1 MLAHDAVGAN
11 GRRRQDAMNAGRTT
25 VLTIDLRGGGSF
37 ELDHLVLDINGT
49 LTDHGTLV
57 EGVAE
62 RLGLLADVLEI
73 HLLTADTFGTAEGLA
88 RRLGAAITT
97 IVDGTEK
104 AERVVGLG
112 ADRVVAI
119 GNGRNDE
126 AMLRAA
132 RLAIVVIG
140 TEGAATATLLAADVV
155 CTSVTDAL
163 DLLLDERAIT
173 ATLRP

>member
-1 MLAHDAVGAN
+1 MA
-11 GRRRQDAMNAGRTT
+11 
-25 VLTIDLRGGGSF
+25 
-37 ELDHLVLDINGT
+37 
-49 LTDHGTLV
+49 
-57 EGVAE
+57 
-62 RLGLLADVLEI
+62 
-73 HLLTADTFGTAEGLA
+73 
-88 RRLGAAITT
+88 
-97 IVDGTEK
+97 
-104 AERVVGLG
+104 LG

-132 RLAIVVIG
+132 RLGIAVIG

>member
-1 MLAHDAVGAN
+1 
-11 GRRRQDAMNAGRTT
+11 
-25 VLTIDLRGGGSF
+25 VLTVDLRDGGPF

-49 LTDHGTLV
+49 LTDHGGLI
-57 EGVAE
+57 EGVTE

-73 HLLTADTFGTAEGLA
+73 HVLTADTFGTADGLA
-88 RRLGAAITT
+88 ARLGAAFTT
-97 IVDGTEK
+97 IADG
-104 AERVVGLG
+104 AENVARVEALG
-112 ADRVVAI
+112 ATRVVAI

-132 RLAIVVIG
+132 RLGIAVIG
-140 TEGAATATLLAADVV
+140 PEGAATSTLLAADVV

>member
-1 MLAHDAVGAN
+1 MV
-11 GRRRQDAMNAGRTT
+11 
-25 VLTIDLRGGGSF
+25 TIDLRGGGSF
-37 ELDHLVLDINGT
+37 DLDHLVLDVNGT
-49 LTDHGTLV
+49 LTDHGGLI

-73 HLLTADTFGTAEGLA
+73 HLLTADTFGTAVGLA

-132 RLAIVVIG
+132 RLGIAVLG
-140 TEGAATATLLAADVV
+140 TEGAATSTLLAADIA
-155 CTSVTDAL
+155 CATILDAL

>member
-1 MLAHDAVGAN
+1 M
-11 GRRRQDAMNAGRTT
+11 
-25 VLTIDLRGGGSF
+25 LTIDLRGGGSF

-49 LTDHGTLV
+49 LTDHGSLI

-73 HLLTADTFGTAEGLA
+73 HVLTADTFGTAEGLA

-97 IVDGTEK
+97 IADGAEK
-104 AERVVGLG
+104 AARVEALG
-112 ADRVVAI
+112 ADQVVAI

-126 AMLRAA
+126 AMIRAA
-132 RLAIVVIG
+132 RLGIAVIG
-140 TEGAATATLLAADVV
+140 SEGAAGTTLLAADVV
-155 CTSVTDAL
+155 CASVTDAL

-173 ATLRP
+173 ATLRR

>member
-1 MLAHDAVGAN
+1 M
-11 GRRRQDAMNAGRTT
+11 
-25 VLTIDLRGGGSF
+25 LTIDLRGGGSF
-37 ELDHLVLDINGT
+37 EIDHLVLDINGT
-49 LTDHGTLV
+49 LTDHGTLI

-73 HLLTADTFGTAEGLA
+73 HVLTADTFGTAEGLA

-97 IVDGTEK
+97 IADGGEK
-104 AERVVGLG
+104 ATRIEALG

-126 AMLRAA
+126 AMIRVA
-132 RLAIVVIG
+132 RLGIAVIG
-140 TEGAATATLLAADVV
+140 PEGAAGSTLLAADVV
-155 CTSVTDAL
+155 CSTVTDAL
-163 DLLLDERAIT
+163 DLLLDERAMT

>member
-1 MLAHDAVGAN
+1 M
-11 GRRRQDAMNAGRTT
+11 
-25 VLTIDLRGGGSF
+25 LTIDLRDGGTF
-37 ELDHLVLDINGT
+37 ELEHLVLDVNGT
-49 LTDHGTLV
+49 LTDHGRLV

-62 RLGLLADVLEI
+62 RLGLLVDVLAI
-73 HLLTADTFGTAEGLA
+73 HILTADTYGTAEGLA
-88 RRLGAAITT
+88 RRLPMAAFTT
-97 IVDGTEK
+97 IVGGADK
-104 AERVVGLG
+104 AARVEALG

-132 RLAIVVIG
+132 RLGIAVLG
-140 TEGAATATLLAADVV
+140 TEGAATTTLLAADVA
-155 CTSVTDAL
+155 CATILDAL

>member
-1 MLAHDAVGAN
+1 MADGDHDAAK
-11 GRRRQDAMNAGRTT
+11 AGRKAM
-25 VLTIDLRGGGSF
+25 LTIDLRGGDSF
-37 ELDHLVLDINGT
+37 ELESLVLDINGT

-62 RLGLLADVLEI
+62 RLGLLADVLQI
-73 HLLTADTFGTAEGLA
+73 HVLTADTYGTAEGLA
-88 RRLGAAITT
+88 RRLTMATFTT
-97 IVDGTEK
+97 IADGAEK
-104 AERVVGLG
+104 AARVEALG

-132 RLAIVVIG
+132 RLGIVVLG
-140 TEGAATATLLAADVV
+140 TEGAATSTILAADVA
-155 CTSVTDAL
+155 CATITDAL

>member
-1 MLAHDAVGAN
+1 ML
-11 GRRRQDAMNAGRTT
+11 T
-25 VLTIDLRGGGSF
+25 VDLRDGGSF
-37 ELDHLVLDINGT
+37 ELEHLVLDVNGT
-49 LTDHGTLV
+49 LTDHGRLI

-62 RLGLLADVLEI
+62 RLGLLVDVLEV
-73 HLLTADTFGTAEGLA
+73 HVLTADTYGTAEGIG
-88 RRLGAAITT
+88 RRLGVAITT
-97 IVDGTEK
+97 IADGAEK
-104 AERVVGLG
+104 AAHVLALG

-132 RLAIVVIG
+132 RLGIAVIG
-140 TEGAATATLLAADVV
+140 TEGAATTTLLAADVA
-155 CTSVTDAL
+155 CATVTDAL

>member
-1 MLAHDAVGAN
+1 ML
-11 GRRRQDAMNAGRTT
+11 T
-25 VLTIDLRGGGSF
+25 VDLRDGGSF
-37 ELDHLVLDINGT
+37 ELEHLVLDINGT

-62 RLGLLADVLEI
+62 RLGLLVDVLAI
-73 HLLTADTFGTAEGLA
+73 HVLTADTYGTAEGLA
-88 RRLGAAITT
+88 RRLPMATFTT
-97 IVDGTEK
+97 IANGAEK
-104 AERVVGLG
+104 STRVEALG

-132 RLAIVVIG
+132 RLGIAVLG

-155 CTSVTDAL
+155 CATVTDAL

-173 ATLRP
+173 GTLRP

>member
-1 MLAHDAVGAN
+1 M
-11 GRRRQDAMNAGRTT
+11 
-25 VLTIDLRGGGSF
+25 LTIDLRGGGSF

-49 LTDHGTLV
+49 LTDHGTLI

-73 HLLTADTFGTAEGLA
+73 HVFTADTFGTAEGLA
-88 RRLGAAITT
+88 RQLAVATVTT
-97 IVDGTEK
+97 IADGAEK
-104 AERVVGLG
+104 AARVEALG

-132 RLAIVVIG
+132 RLGIAVLG
-140 TEGAATATLLAADVV
+140 TEGAATATLLAADVA
-155 CTSVTDAL
+155 CASVTDAL

>member
-1 MLAHDAVGAN
+1 ML
-11 GRRRQDAMNAGRTT
+11 T
-25 VLTIDLRGGGSF
+25 VDLRDGGTF
-37 ELDHLVLDINGT
+37 ELEHLVLDINGT
-49 LTDHGTLV
+49 LTDHGQLI

-62 RLGLLADVLEI
+62 RLGLLADVLAI
-73 HLLTADTFGTAEGLA
+73 HVLTADTFGTAEGLA
-88 RRLGAAITT
+88 KRLGAAVATIT
-97 IVDGTEK
+97 DSAEK
-104 AERVVGLG
+104 AARVEALG

-132 RLAIVVIG
+132 RLGIAVIG
-140 TEGAATATLLAADVV
+140 PEGAATSTLLAADVA
-155 CTSVTDAL
+155 CRTVTDAL

>member
-1 MLAHDAVGAN
+1 ML
-11 GRRRQDAMNAGRTT
+11 T
-25 VLTIDLRGGGSF
+25 VDLRSGGSF
-37 ELDHLVLDINGT
+37 ELDHLLLDVNGT
-49 LTDHGTLV
+49 LTDHGTLI

-62 RLGLLADVLEI
+62 RLGLLADVLAI
-73 HLLTADTFGTAEGLA
+73 HIVTADTFGTAEGLA
-88 RRLGAAITT
+88 RRLSATITT
-97 IVDGTEK
+97 IADGTEK
-104 AERVVGLG
+104 AARVADLG

-132 RLAIVVIG
+132 RLGIAVVG
-140 TEGAATATLLAADVV
+140 PEGAATSTLLAADVV
-155 CTSVTDAL
+155 CTTVTDAL

>member
-1 MLAHDAVGAN
+1 
-11 GRRRQDAMNAGRTT
+11 

-37 ELDHLVLDINGT
+37 ELEHLVLDINGT
-49 LTDHGTLV
+49 LTDHGTLI

-62 RLGLLADVLEI
+62 RLGLLADALEI
-73 HLLTADTFGTAEGLA
+73 HVMTADTFGTAEGLA
-88 RRLGAAITT
+88 RRLALATVTT
-97 IVDGTEK
+97 IADGAEK
-104 AERVVGLG
+104 AARVEALG

-132 RLAIVVIG
+132 RLGIAVLG
-140 TEGAATATLLAADVV
+140 TEGAAAATLLAADIA
-155 CTSVTDAL
+155 CATVTDAL

>member
-1 MLAHDAVGAN
+1 M
-11 GRRRQDAMNAGRTT
+11 
-25 VLTIDLRGGGSF
+25 LTIDLRGGGTF
-37 ELDHLVLDINGT
+37 ELEHLVLDVNGT
-49 LTDHGTLV
+49 LTDHGRLI

-62 RLGLLADVLEI
+62 RLGLLVDVLAI
-73 HLLTADTFGTAEGLA
+73 HVLTADTYGTAEGLA
-88 RRLGAAITT
+88 RRLPMAAFTT
-97 IVDGTEK
+97 IADGAEK
-104 AERVVGLG
+104 AARVEALG

-132 RLAIVVIG
+132 RLGMVVLG
-140 TEGAATATLLAADVV
+140 TEGAASAALLAADVA
-155 CTSVTDAL
+155 CATILDAL

>member
-1 MLAHDAVGAN
+1 
-11 GRRRQDAMNAGRTT
+11 

-49 LTDHGTLV
+49 LTDHGTLI

-62 RLGLLADVLEI
+62 RLGLLTDVLEI
-73 HLLTADTFGTAEGLA
+73 HVLTADTFGTADGVA
-88 RRLGAAITT
+88 RRIGATATT
-97 IVDGTEK
+97 IADGAEK
-104 AERVVGLG
+104 AARIEALG

-126 AMLRAA
+126 AMIRAA
-132 RLAIVVIG
+132 RLGIAVLG
-140 TEGAATATLLAADVV
+140 TEGAAVPTLLAADVV
-155 CTSVTDAL
+155 CASITDAL
-163 DLLLDERAIT
+163 DLLLDERAMT

>member
-1 MLAHDAVGAN
+1 ML
-11 GRRRQDAMNAGRTT
+11 T
-25 VLTIDLRGGGSF
+25 VDLRSGGSF
-37 ELDHLVLDINGT
+37 ELEHLVLDVNGT
-49 LTDHGTLV
+49 LTDHGGPI

-62 RLGLLADVLEI
+62 RIGLLADVLAI
-73 HLLTADTFGTAEGLA
+73 HVLTADTYGTAEELA
-88 RRLGAAITT
+88 ARLGAAFTT
-97 IVDGTEK
+97 IADGAEK
-104 AERVVGLG
+104 AARVEALG

-132 RLAIVVIG
+132 RLGIAVIG
-140 TEGAATATLLAADVV
+140 PEGAAMPTLLAADVV
-155 CTSVTDAL
+155 CRTVTDAL

>member
-1 MLAHDAVGAN
+1 MRGDPG
-11 GRRRQDAMNAGRTT
+11 GTS

-37 ELDHLVLDINGT
+37 ELEHLVLDINGT

-62 RLGLLADVLEI
+62 RLGLLADVLQI
-73 HLLTADTFGTAEGLA
+73 HVLTADTFGTADGVA
-88 RRLGAAITT
+88 RRIGAVVTT
-97 IVDGTEK
+97 IVDGAEK
-104 AERVVGLG
+104 AARIEALG

-126 AMLRAA
+126 AMIRAA
-132 RLAIVVIG
+132 RLGIAVIG
-140 TEGAATATLLAADVV
+140 SEGAAGSTLLAADVV

>member
-1 MLAHDAVGAN
+1 ML
-11 GRRRQDAMNAGRTT
+11 T
-25 VLTIDLRGGGSF
+25 VDLRAGGTF
-37 ELDHLVLDINGT
+37 ELEHLVLDVNGT
-49 LTDHGTLV
+49 LTDHGRLV

-62 RLGLLADVLEI
+62 RLGLLADILAI
-73 HLLTADTFGTAEGLA
+73 HVLTADTYGTAEGLA
-88 RRLGAAITT
+88 RRLTMATFTT
-97 IVDGTEK
+97 IAGGAEK
-104 AERVVGLG
+104 AARVEALG

-132 RLAIVVIG
+132 RLGIAVLG
-140 TEGAATATLLAADVV
+140 TEGAATSTLLAAEVA
-155 CTSVTDAL
+155 CATILDAL